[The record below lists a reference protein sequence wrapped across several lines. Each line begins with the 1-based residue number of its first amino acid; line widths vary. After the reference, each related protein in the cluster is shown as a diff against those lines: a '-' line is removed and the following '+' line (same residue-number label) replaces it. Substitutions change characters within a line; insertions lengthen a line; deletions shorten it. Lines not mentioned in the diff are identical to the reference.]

1 MTYSY
6 PNRLFDCIGVELE
19 YMIVDRRTLDVL
31 PVTDELLKLVAGAYE
46 SEVEPDGPG
55 SALAWS
61 NELTL
66 HVVELKTNGPAK
78 SLAGLAGVFQRDVG
92 RINALLEPMGAR
104 LMPTAMHPWM
114 NPHTEMRL
122 WPHEHNPVY
131 AAYNRIFDCR
141 GHGWANLQSTHINL
155 PFGNDEEFGRLHAAI
170 RLALPIIPALA
181 ASSPVADGRVTGW
194 LDTRMNN
201 YKGHA
206 KAIQSVLGTVVP
218 EQVFTREAYER
229 DILGK
234 MYEDVKPYDPEGV
247 LQHEF
252 LNARAAMARF
262 DRGAIEIRVID
273 IQECPAADAAVCAAV
288 VGAVRALVEE
298 RWASYEEQCAWAPEP
313 LYAMLMAVSRDAD
326 EAVIEDEAFLRLWG
340 VRENNMR
347 AGELW
352 GKLVEEVVGESQAG
366 GPCHEHEAALR
377 VMVERGPLARRILRG
392 LGVEVAVTGGTPVP
406 RDRGGTPVP
415 RERLRE
421 VYGELCDCL
430 AAGRMYLGPA

>member
-46 SEVEPDGPG
+46 SEVEPDGPD

-78 SLAGLAGVFQRDVG
+78 SIAGLAGLFQRDVG
-92 RINALLEPMGAR
+92 RINALLEGLGEGGAR

-114 NPHTEMRL
+114 DPHTEMRL

-131 AAYNRIFDCR
+131 EAYNRIFDCR

-170 RLALPIIPALA
+170 RLVLPIIPALA

-229 DILGK
+229 DILGR
-234 MYEDVKPYDPEGV
+234 MYADVKPYDPEGV

-288 VGAVRALVEE
+288 VGAVRGLVEE
-298 RWASYEEQCAWAPEP
+298 RWAGYEEQCAWAPEP
-313 LYAMLMAVSRDAD
+313 LYAMLMAVSRDGE
-326 EAVIEDEAFLRLWG
+326 EAVIEDEGFLRLWG
-340 VRENNMR
+340 ARETTRR
-347 AGELW
+347 AGEL
-352 GKLVEEVVGESQAG
+352 GGRLVAEVVEPGE
-366 GPCHEHEAALR
+366 HDEALR
-377 VMVERGPLARRILRG
+377 VMVERGPLARRMLRG
-392 LGVEVAVTGGTPVP
+392 LGVEVRGGAAVTGGTPVP
-406 RDRGGTPVP
+406 R
-415 RERLRE
+415 EKLKQ

-430 AAGRMYLGPA
+430 TAGILYGKEY

>member
-1 MTYSY
+1 MDYSY

-46 SEVEPDGPG
+46 SEVEPDGAG
-55 SALAWS
+55 SKLAWS

-78 SLAGLAGVFQRDVG
+78 SLAGLSGLFQRDVG
-92 RINALLEPMGAR
+92 RINALLEGIGEGGAR

-114 NPHTEMRL
+114 DPYAEMRL

-131 AAYNRIFDCR
+131 EAYNRIFDCR

-170 RLALPIIPALA
+170 RLVLPIIPALA

-206 KAIQSVLGTVVP
+206 KAIQSVIGTVVP

-229 DILGK
+229 DILGR

-313 LYAMLMAVSRDAD
+313 LYAMLMAASRDAD
-326 EAVIEDEAFLRLWG
+326 EAVIEDEGFLRLWG
-340 VRENNMR
+340 VREKKIW
-347 AGELW
+347 AGALW
-352 GKLVEEVVGESQAG
+352 GKLVEEVVEPGE
-366 GPCHEHEAALR
+366 HDEALG
-377 VMVERGPLARRILRG
+377 VMVERGPLARRMLRG
-392 LGVEVAVTGGTPVP
+392 LGVENTSASPP
-406 RDRGGTPVP
+406 PLP

-421 VYGELCDCL
+421 VYGELCECL
-430 AAGRMYLGPA
+430 AEGRMYLGPG